1 MSDLLPLFPLPRSV
15 LFPNVFLPLHVF
27 EPRYRDMV
35 ADALA
40 SDRLVGVALLCPGWE
55 SDSEGRPPV
64 YPIGCGGVITHV
76 QHLAD
81 GRYNIVLRGLQRYRI
96 VDELEGPRYRQV
108 VVDWIEE
115 PEIAVDDLDIIR
127 DKRSRLEALLA
138 MTGDRGSTRS
148 HAADARIPAAMADA
162 DLVNAL
168 AQHLDFEPLE
178 KQALLERHSLRTR
191 VESLVDLLE
200 MKAMAVRHPWSQP
213 HSH

>member
-1 MSDLLPLFPLPRSV
+1 
-15 LFPNVFLPLHVF
+15 VF
-27 EPRYRDMV
+27 EPRYREMI

-55 SDSEGRPPV
+55 RDYEGRPPV

-76 QHLAD
+76 QQLAD
-81 GRYNIVLRGLQRYRI
+81 GRYHIVLRGLQRYRI
-96 VDELEGPRYRQV
+96 VDELESPRYRQV

-115 PEIAVDDLDIIR
+115 PEIAVDDLDVIR

-138 MTGDRGSTRS
+138 MTGERGPDQ
-148 HAADARIPAAMADA
+148 AQLADARIPAAMADE

-191 VESLVDLLE
+191 VESLVELLE
-200 MKAMAVRHPWSQP
+200 MKAMASRHPWLHRQA
-213 HSH
+213 H